1 MNILSGW
8 TVEYANVP
16 ISVPFC
22 ASIFGCIMVHACRVH
37 KRGQWWRCWT
47 LLDSWKNICWHVSQI
62 IIFFSWHLMIV
73 AQVLCIVVTFVPGC
87 VQSCAQ
93 VALLRWFHLPCRT
106 RLDHHQSPDVAKL
119 DSSEGSTDWNVLAYH
134 MVAFFNNYDLLWYF
148 MHVSRFTLCLGM
160 QELWPS
166 CISCEVGQSS

>member
-8 TVEYANVP
+8 TVEYPNVP

-22 ASIFGCIMVHACRVH
+22 AYFWVHYGACMSSAQTWAVEEMLNIAGQLKKHMLTCITDHH
-37 KRGQWWRCWT
+37 
-47 LLDSWKNICWHVSQI
+47 I
-62 IIFFSWHLMIV
+62 FSWHLMIV

-134 MVAFFNNYDLLWYF
+134 MVAFLNNYDLLWYF
-148 MHVSRFTLCLGM
+148 MHFSRFTLRLGM